1 MSGRPSSAAEAPPIE
16 MSRARSIFERPAPR
30 AESHDSAS
38 WLLTF
43 TDLVAL
49 LLAFFVML
57 FAMSKVDLR
66 KWQNLTEALARG
78 LNSVRQESA
87 VAPHHSLDIHMAEL
101 TSGQDLDYLAGILSE
116 RLSGTPTAAPPA
128 AVEIRRFADR
138 LVVSL
143 PVAAVDAGRG
153 AAVKNGI
160 LFELAGVLRQVRNRI
175 EVVGYAGADETA
187 DKRASPWE
195 LALRRAIGA
204 AEGLRAS
211 GYRRDVILQGRLWEE
226 PLTREPAG
234 PRAERKSAAAR
245 IDFVVRFDAVE
256 EP

>member
-1 MSGRPSSAAEAPPIE
+1 MSDRPSSPPLE
-16 MSRARSIFERPAPR
+16 LSRAQAIFERPPAR
-30 AESHDSAS
+30 VESHDSAS

-78 LNSVRQESA
+78 LNSVRQETA
-87 VAPHHSLDIHMAEL
+87 VAPHHSLDVEMAEL
-101 TSGQDLDYLAGILSE
+101 TTGQDLDYLAGILSE
-116 RLSGTPTAAPPA
+116 RLSDDPSFAAGR
-128 AVEIRRFADR
+128 IRRYADR

-143 PVAAVDAGRG
+143 PAEAVDAEAGT
-153 AAVKNGI
+153 AVEDRT
-160 LFELAGVLRQVRNRI
+160 LFQLAGVLRQVRNKI

-187 DKRASPWE
+187 ELRLSPWE
-195 LALRRAIGA
+195 LALRRAFDA
-204 AEGLRAS
+204 AERLRAS
-211 GYRRDVILQGRLWEE
+211 GYQRDVMVRGRLSEDRRISS
-226 PLTREPAG
+226 PDGTSADRT
-234 PRAERKSAAAR
+234 AAAGR
-245 IDFVVRFDAVE
+245 VDLVVRFEAAE